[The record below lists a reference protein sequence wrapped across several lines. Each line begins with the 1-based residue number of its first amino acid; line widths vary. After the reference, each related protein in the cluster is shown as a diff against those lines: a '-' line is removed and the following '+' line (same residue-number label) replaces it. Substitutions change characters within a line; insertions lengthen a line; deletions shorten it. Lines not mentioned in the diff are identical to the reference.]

1 MATLC
6 TPYVSVRPGKL
17 SKGSYLSISREELSS
32 AWLSAEPASRSGKP
46 AWLRQRAPQGERYE
60 YLEQGLRKLKL
71 ATVCEEAKCPNMGEC
86 WNGTTGTATIMLLG
100 MATFYT
106 MNTFALNCHSKS
118 ECDLAACIQSDMHAE
133 EHEYNLLSHRL
144 VC

>member
-1 MATLC
+1 MQLVEQRTENPRIVA
-6 TPYVSVRPGKL
+6 G
-17 SKGSYLSISREELSS
+17 
-32 AWLSAEPASRSGKP
+32 RSLPHSNKP

-100 MATFYT
+100 
-106 MNTFALNCHSKS
+106 
-118 ECDLAACIQSDMHAE
+118 E
-133 EHEYNLLSHRL
+133 
-144 VC
+144 

>member
-1 MATLC
+1 MALATVPHFNCVHCLCMVTLIATL
-6 TPYVSVRPGKL
+6 
-17 SKGSYLSISREELSS
+17 
-32 AWLSAEPASRSGKP
+32 LSAEPVSSTGKP

-100 MATFYT
+100 IATLRPMTTY
-106 MNTFALNCHSKS
+106 
-118 ECDLAACIQSDMHAE
+118 AADSPLIVPQRHV
-133 EHEYNLLSHRL
+133 LRRVLTRL
-144 VC
+144 